1 MKVEKKTSRINKFL
15 AENLSISRR
24 QADRLVESGEVK
36 LNNVTAKAGDQVSH
50 KDKVFYQDKL
60 VTRKNKQNIYIV
72 INKPRGIVT
81 STTNT
86 QGQDIVSYLNYPE
99 RVFPIGRLDKDSEGL
114 LILTNDG
121 DIVNRILRAEYK
133 HEKEYLV
140 YVDKDID
147 EAFVQKMSEG
157 VRILGQKTLPAKVSR
172 INDRS
177 FRIVI
182 IQGLNRQ
189 IRRMCEALGYEV
201 TYLKRI
207 RMMNVTLGNL
217 KSGEWRKMGFKELE
231 QMEEL
236 LQKAEKNVKED
247 NLGNI

>member
-24 QADRLVESGEVK
+24 EADRLVESGEVK

>member
-60 VTRKNKQNIYIV
+60 VTRKNKENIYIV

>member
-24 QADRLVESGEVK
+24 EADRLVESGEVK

-60 VTRKNKQNIYIV
+60 VTRKNKENIYIV